1 MTTNSSYR
9 GHCLHCW
16 QELTAQGGV
25 DVAQHGS
32 EQQGLEAGFEQE
44 AGRKRLDAGHSQ
56 RVVITTGSME
66 SYNAMPTLPCYHLCT
81 ALAPFIGNGP
91 RL

>member
-1 MTTNSSYR
+1 MTDQQQLPRTLSSLLAGAHR
-9 GHCLHCW
+9 PKAG
-16 QELTAQGGV
+16 A

-66 SYNAMPTLPCYHLCT
+66 SHNAMPTLPRYNLCT
-81 ALAPFIGNGP
+81 ALG
-91 RL
+91 